1 MSDTSAME
9 HEKIE
14 MGSNPGRDETP
25 LSRQLT
31 VNLTPEQ
38 YERLFFQPSA
48 PRNGDFAK
56 RFSNPTLLGLFGFLV
71 PYTATCCI
79 LCGFRGALPPQ
90 SLVGLTGSFY
100 SFGAWSW
107 FILGNSFPMTIFI
120 VYGAHYIA
128 LAYGQ
133 APTSETLLAFQ
144 DLGGATG
151 AAYNTSQ
158 GFYNVS
164 MVLVSFMFLLGTF
177 RVNACFILLFLGVTI
192 LFAFVAAANFNIAA
206 HGTATDMAYVKTL
219 LKAGGAFGLMS
230 AVVGWYLVLV
240 TVCEMA
246 AIPCPLPVF
255 DLSSRIFPPKPK
267 PSKEE

>member
-1 MSDTSAME
+1 M
-9 HEKIE
+9 
-14 MGSNPGRDETP
+14 
-25 LSRQLT
+25 
-31 VNLTPEQ
+31 V
-38 YERLFFQPSA
+38 
-48 PRNGDFAK
+48 
-56 RFSNPTLLGLFGFLV
+56 LGLAGI
-71 PYTATCCI
+71 AE
-79 LCGFRGALPPQ
+79 
-90 SLVGLTGSFY
+90 
-100 SFGAWSW
+100 

>member
-1 MSDTSAME
+1 
-9 HEKIE
+9 
-14 MGSNPGRDETP
+14 
-25 LSRQLT
+25 
-31 VNLTPEQ
+31 
-38 YERLFFQPSA
+38 
-48 PRNGDFAK
+48 
-56 RFSNPTLLGLFGFLV
+56 
-71 PYTATCCI
+71 
-79 LCGFRGALPPQ
+79 
-90 SLVGLTGSFY
+90 
-100 SFGAWSW
+100 
-107 FILGNSFPMTIFI
+107 
-120 VYGAHYIA
+120 
-128 LAYGQ
+128 
-133 APTSETLLAFQ
+133 
-144 DLGGATG
+144 
-151 AAYNTSQ
+151 
-158 GFYNVS
+158 
-164 MVLVSFMFLLGTF
+164 MFLLGTF